1 MNEAPIT
8 DDLAGII
15 TDYATW
21 RNYKESGAIKDQQ
34 KIQDTLSINPSHTDW
49 AGLNWLSQK
58 VKFEGF
64 MQAPVGVFFGLPVA
78 ARTRVIDNP
87 KDFAE
92 YCNSTPNQI
101 FLYDLIFTPN
111 MPQYGVMDPESY
123 EITSHDVPKV
133 STEFGKWKVRYGEL
147 EVSKEEK

>member
-1 MNEAPIT
+1 MNEVTINH
-8 DDLAGII
+8 DLAGII
-15 TDYATW
+15 TDYAPW
-21 RNYKESGAIKDQQ
+21 RDDKVSKAIKEKQQ
-34 KIQDTLSINPSHTDW
+34 VRDTLDINFSYTDW
-49 AGLNWLSQK
+49 AGLDWLSQK